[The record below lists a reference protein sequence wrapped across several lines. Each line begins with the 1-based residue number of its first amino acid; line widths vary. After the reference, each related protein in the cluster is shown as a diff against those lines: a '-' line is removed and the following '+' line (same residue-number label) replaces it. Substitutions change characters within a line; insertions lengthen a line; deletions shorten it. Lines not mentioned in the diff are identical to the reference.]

1 MWAKNKWEAWQI
13 HNTYDVDV
21 SNLFVL
27 DPEANDVQNMLQVT
41 SET

>member
-1 MWAKNKWEAWQI
+1 MRGLA
-13 HNTYDVDV
+13 NTQYYDVDV

-27 DPEANDVQNMLQVT
+27 DPEANDVQNMLQMT